1 MEETIHATLTFDGN
15 DPLYED
21 HFPGNPVVPGS
32 LVVEAL
38 LTLLQEK
45 GVTPLSV
52 RNFRF
57 RRFIEPGSYPCKVVL
72 VGAKAACTLFHGESR
87 AVTGEV
93 VLS

>member
-1 MEETIHATLTFDGN
+1 MEKTIHATLTFDGN

-32 LVVEAL
+32 LVVEAFL
-38 LTLLQEK
+38 NLLQER

-57 RRFIEPGSYPCKVVL
+57 RQFIAPGSYPCKVVL
-72 VGAKAACTLFHGESR
+72 AEAKASCTLFHGESW